1 MAGLTTGYISKYY
14 HNSRIELYH
23 SSCLQTLALV
33 GLTVAP
39 SLPLLLLCLVPLCLS
54 NAIIRVSGTAI
65 TISLCQPEQVRTQT

>member
-1 MAGLTTGYISKYY
+1 MAGLMTGYVSKYY
-14 HNSRIELYH
+14 RNSRTELYH
-23 SSCLQTLALV
+23 SSCLLTLALL

-65 TISLCQPEQVRTQT
+65 TISLCHPEQVKAET